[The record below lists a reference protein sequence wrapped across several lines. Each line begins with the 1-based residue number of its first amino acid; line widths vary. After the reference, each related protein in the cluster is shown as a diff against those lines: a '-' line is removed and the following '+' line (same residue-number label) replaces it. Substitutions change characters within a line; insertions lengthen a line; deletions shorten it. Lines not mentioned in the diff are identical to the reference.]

1 MTIRPPIPATA
12 VVTFVS
18 AYEAERRIA
27 GVSAAGRIVRE
38 LAEAGVA
45 NVWLSLPSG
54 ETVGPDAR
62 DDVARL
68 ARSTAV
74 RFGEP
79 DGGADALHLPGNRLV
94 PAAAITAYLRGAPDG
109 TEGAIDLDD
118 RGAEREMLR
127 RTAKAGDGVVS
138 RWLNRPISRQVS
150 ALLLKLPG
158 IRPIHASLGTA
169 LLAVAMFAALVTGT
183 RSGLVVGALLF
194 QAASIFDG
202 VDGEIARAT
211 YRTTRKGAALD
222 SAIDMATNVAAMLGL
237 AINLAAR
244 GRHDALP
251 LVAWALA
258 FFLFGLALIGR
269 RSWRRTGTVSFDGVK
284 HDVRSWPRS
293 PLAARLLT
301 LATIGTSR
309 DFCALV
315 YLVLVLA
322 RIPIAGLYLFAA
334 VAPVWFL
341 FVLRAMAPPMAS
353 ARLTHEGGR

>member
-1 MTIRPPIPATA
+1 MRASIPATA

-18 AYEAERRIA
+18 AQEAARRIA
-27 GVSAAGRIVRE
+27 GVCAAARIVRE
-38 LAEAGVA
+38 LAQAGIVQ
-45 NVWLSLPSG
+45 VWLSLPSG
-54 ETVGPDAR
+54 DTIGAAAR
-62 DDVARL
+62 ADIARL
-68 ARSTAV
+68 AGPAIV

-79 DGGADALHLPGNRLV
+79 DPADALRLPGNRLV
-94 PAAAITAYLRGAPDG
+94 PAAAIAAHLRGALDG
-109 TEGAIDLDD
+109 GEGTIDLDHP
-118 RGAEREMLR
+118 GAERAILR
-127 RTAKAGDGVVS
+127 RTAKPSDGVVS

-183 RSGLVVGALLF
+183 RTGLVVGALLF

-211 YRTTRKGAALD
+211 FRTSRKGAALD

-237 AINLAAR
+237 AINLAER

-284 HDVRSWPRS
+284 HDVRSWTKG

-301 LATIGTSR
+301 LATVGTSR

-315 YLVLVLA
+315 YLVLVLV
-322 RIPIAGLYLFAA
+322 RIPIAGLYLFAL
-334 VAPVWFL
+334 VAPVWLL
-341 FVLRAMAPPMAS
+341 FVLRAMSPAVTS